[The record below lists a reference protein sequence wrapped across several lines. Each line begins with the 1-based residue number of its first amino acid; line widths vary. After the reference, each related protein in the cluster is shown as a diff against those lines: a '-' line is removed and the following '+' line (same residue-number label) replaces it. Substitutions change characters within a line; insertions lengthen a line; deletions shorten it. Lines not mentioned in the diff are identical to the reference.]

1 MADPKPADPTPA
13 GPDRYSRPP
22 HDVAGTCPG
31 RPPRANPGLVRCL
44 AMTAALALLTQPADA
59 VTQQSQPGPQ
69 LGPKLSTENINLS
82 ADVLNSDTR
91 NDVHVLTGNVRIT
104 QGQMS
109 MQAQQATATAMQ
121 TDHSRWTFEHDVRI
135 HTAEAE
141 LRSDSANAAF
151 VDGRIA
157 TAVARGTPA
166 YFEQRSADVAK
177 NVRGRANLI
186 EYDFAKG
193 SVRLSQNVWLSYG
206 GNEFRGD
213 VVVYDV
219 KDEKV
224 VVNPD
229 GQSSGNRVN
238 ITIRPGS
245 TPPTG
250 GASRSPSQPDA
261 AAQPAD
267 PPAPQPE
274 SSPPESNP

>member
-1 MADPKPADPTPA
+1 MAS
-13 GPDRYSRPP
+13 GM
-22 HDVAGTCPG
+22 V
-31 RPPRANPGLVRCL
+31 
-44 AMTAALALLTQPADA
+44 ALLTPPAHA
-59 VTQQSQPGPQ
+59 ASEPAQRSPGLAPQ
-69 LGPKLSTENINLS
+69 LSTENINLS

-91 NDVHVLTGNVRIT
+91 NDVHVLSGNVRIT

-121 TDHSRWTFEHDVRI
+121 SDHSRWTFERDVRI
-135 HTAEAE
+135 HTADAE
-141 LRSDSANAAF
+141 LKADSANAAF
-151 VDGRIA
+151 LSGRLA
-157 TAVARGTPA
+157 TAVARGAPA
-166 YFEQRSADVAK
+166 YFEQHSPDVAK

-213 VVVYDV
+213 LVVYDV

-245 TPPTG
+245 TPATG
-250 GASRSPSQPDA
+250 DESRSPSKPDA
-261 AAQPAD
+261 EAQPSL

-274 SSPPESNP
+274 SNPPESNP

>member
-1 MADPKPADPTPA
+1 MADPKPADP
-13 GPDRYSRPP
+13 SRSSPP
-22 HDVAGTCPG
+22 HGLAATRPG
-31 RPPRANPGLVRCL
+31 RVRRVAPRLARLARCL
-44 AMTAALALLTQPADA
+44 VMTSSLLVALLTQPARAADEPA
-59 VTQQSQPGPQ
+59 QPSPR
-69 LGPKLSTENINLS
+69 LAPKLSTENINLS

-91 NDVHVLTGNVRIT
+91 NDVHVLSGNVRIT

-109 MQAQQATATAMQ
+109 MEAQQATATAMQ
-121 TDHSRWTFEHDVRI
+121 SDHSRWTFERDVRI
-135 HTAEAE
+135 HTADAE
-141 LRSDSANAAF
+141 LKSDSANAAF

-166 YFEQRSADVAK
+166 YFEQRSPDVAK

-213 VVVYDV
+213 VVLYDV

-245 TPPTG
+245 TPATRG
-250 GASRSPSQPDA
+250 ESRSPSKPA
-261 AAQPAD
+261 PEAQPAE

-274 SSPPESNP
+274 SNPPESNP